1 MEKRTKSIPVAEL
14 EKDTE
19 KVRRE
24 AEGRG
29 VVIDAAQ
36 VLDNI
41 SSLPLHKE

>member
-1 MEKRTKSIPVAEL
+1 VQ
-14 EKDTE
+14 
-19 KVRRE
+19 RE

-41 SSLPLHKE
+41 SSLPLYKE